1 MQLTTNFRHR
11 NVVCL
16 LRGQTQELSKP
27 KQFIYVLHLVPRL
40 HSDSNWTKEDNT
52 VLERHL
58 SRFKEAIKLGHLI
71 LAGRTQEPGDR
82 TFGIAILEA
91 ADEAAARALRFSRSA
106 RLRGRNRGI
115 GAARMRFGSRKSRL
129 ASRLLN
135 QGACYDE
142 M

>member
-1 MQLTTNFRHR
+1 MELTANFRHR

-71 LAGRTQEPGDR
+71 LARRTQEPGDR

-91 ADEAAARALRFSRSA
+91 ADEAAARAFKIFAKRQTSWKESRYWCGTDEVRFAEVAVGITAAEPRCMLR
-106 RLRGRNRGI
+106 
-115 GAARMRFGSRKSRL
+115 
-129 ASRLLN
+129 
-135 QGACYDE
+135 
-142 M
+142 